1 MNELGWKMRVYSA
14 LEPGNAI
21 GNLKLK
27 ELFEGY
33 PFVHLCNVTRILELR
48 NISRPLFQMTWRFL
62 PLLDP
67 LVDRMLCRDLDS
79 LVTAREVAAVNQWLD
94 SKSTFHWMHDHP
106 LHCASAFLGGNFINF
121 GTIVIKLKKRS
132 TFSLNVGV
140 WGAKIDQNRRA
151 ISNAAIKMLYETQHE
166 MNHGFDQWLLNRYLY
181 ELAENDVVSLN
192 SKINKLYPLLK
203 KNINLNRRCITI
215 VTAAAGILTIQYPSL
230 HVG

>member
-1 MNELGWKMRVYSA
+1 MRVYSA
-14 LEPGNAI
+14 LEPGNVI

-106 LHCASAFLGGNFINF
+106 GHCSSNFLGGN
-121 GTIVIKLKKRS
+121 
-132 TFSLNVGV
+132 
-140 WGAKIDQNRRA
+140 
-151 ISNAAIKMLYETQHE
+151 Y
-166 MNHGFDQWLLNRYLY
+166 FDT
-181 ELAENDVVSLN
+181 S
-192 SKINKLYPLLK
+192 
-203 KNINLNRRCITI
+203 IT
-215 VTAAAGILTIQYPSL
+215 S
-230 HVG
+230 